1 MVGVADVFSFQIDKI
16 KRIDGSVRDIS
27 NNSLGDSGL
36 DNMKPTLRAIAN
48 RIAELQSDLSN
59 NQGKLREIAELYRV
73 AEQQIL
79 DNLAGVT
86 SGIGSGASSG
96 ASAVQVPDTSGHS
109 NNGGGGAHN
118 NEWLD
123 FVFDLVG
130 ETGLIGSGAG
140 LIKQIF
146 DEDGFFSAK
155 GVKALSSLVGDAV
168 DVVDNKN
175 LFCKWAKG
183 SAGIGDLLESNG
195 GIGGIFKTTL
205 KDQFTTDLGFGENA
219 LSTTAKQAKVAAKW
233 AGIIATVAGEGF
245 DNYDEFGGFT
255 GRMVGETVIES
266 AAEIGLTAVATAGV
280 TAALAAAG
288 IVGAPAVA
296 VGAGAVLVVAGGN
309 AICKWATGEIFGPDG
324 ARDIGECFSDLTFD
338 VIIPG
343 AKMAGDFVVEK
354 GTELLE
360 GAGQA
365 LESAGQALE
374 SAGEA
379 ISDGWNTFTSWAG
392 SLF

>member
-59 NQGKLREIAELYRV
+59 NQGKLREIAELYRA

-146 DEDGFFSAK
+146 DKDGFFSAK

-175 LFCKWAKG
+175 LFCKWAEG
-183 SAGIGDLLESNG
+183 SAFDGINLLKSNG
-195 GIGGIFKTTL
+195 DIFKTSL
-205 KDQFTTDLGFGENA
+205 KNQFTTDLGFGKDA

-233 AGIIATVAGEGF
+233 AGILATVAGEAF
-245 DNYDEFGGFT
+245 ENYDEFGGFT

-266 AAEIGLTAVATAGV
+266 AVEIGLTAVATAGV
-280 TAALAAAG
+280 TAGFAALG
-288 IVGAPAVA
+288 FVGAPAVA
-296 VGAGAVLVVAGGN
+296 VGAGAVIVVAGGN
-309 AICKWATGEIFGPDG
+309 ALCKWVTGEIFGPDG
-324 ARDIGECFSDLTFD
+324 ARDIGECFSDLTFA
-338 VIIPG
+338 G
-343 AKMAGDFVVEK
+343 AKKAGEIVVEK

-360 GAGQA
+360 G
-365 LESAGQALE
+365 AGQALE